1 MALAGKGRSRVA
13 NRRHR
18 SRDGSG
24 DPRAEGG
31 AVDPRGA
38 LDTRGRILDIALELF
53 SVQGY
58 AGTSIVDIAGRLGT
72 TTAAL
77 YYHFKSKADILETL
91 FAEPIAAY
99 GKLGELAAGNLST
112 EELLSSFLDMT
123 VNSRELL
130 SLIAA
135 DPSIRSLLDER
146 LAVKPAQMIEGI
158 IARLAGPD
166 PDRQALI
173 RAHVAYAVIKDG
185 VSACLSLNGSV
196 TPEDRTEILDAA
208 LRVLKA

>member
-1 MALAGKGRSRVA
+1 
-13 NRRHR
+13 
-18 SRDGSG
+18 
-24 DPRAEGG
+24 
-31 AVDPRGA
+31 
-38 LDTRGRILDIALELF
+38 
-53 SVQGY
+53 
-58 AGTSIVDIAGRLGT
+58 
-72 TTAAL
+72 
-77 YYHFKSKADILETL
+77 
-91 FAEPIAAY
+91 
-99 GKLGELAAGNLST
+99 
-112 EELLSSFLDMT
+112 
-123 VNSRELL
+123 LL

>member
-1 MALAGKGRSRVA
+1 MATRT
-13 NRRHR
+13 HR
-18 SRDGSG
+18 SREGSRAS
-24 DPRAEGG
+24 RAEGG
-31 AVDPRGA
+31 AGDPRGSA
-38 LDTRGRILDIALELF
+38 DTRSRILDIALELF

-99 GKLGELAAGNLST
+99 SKLGELASGNPSI
-112 EELLSSFLDMT
+112 EEFLGSFIDMT

-130 SLIAA
+130 SLVSA
-135 DPSIRSLLDER
+135 DHSIRSLLDER
-146 LAVKPAQMIEGI
+146 LAVKPAQMIDGI
-158 IARLAGPD
+158 IGRLAGPD
-166 PDRQALI
+166 PDRRALI
-173 RAHVAYAVIKDG
+173 RAHVAYTVVKDG
-185 VSACLSLNGSV
+185 VSVCLSLNGSV

>member
-1 MALAGKGRSRVA
+1 MRIVA
-13 NRRHR
+13 NKRQRPGPR
-18 SRDGSG
+18 SGGPRADRGTG
-24 DPRAEGG
+24 DPRGE
-31 AVDPRGA
+31 V
-38 LDTRGRILDIALELF
+38 DTRSRILDIALELF

-58 AGTSIVDIAGRLGT
+58 AGTSIADIAGRLGT

-99 GKLGELAAGNLST
+99 SKLGELAAGDLST

-130 SLIAA
+130 SLIGA

-146 LAVKPAQMIEGI
+146 LPVKPAQMIEGI
-158 IARLAGPD
+158 IARLGGPA
-166 PDRQALI
+166 PDRRALI
-173 RAHVAYAVIKDG
+173 RAHVAYGVVKDG
-185 VSACLSLNGSV
+185 VSACLSLSGSV

-208 LRVLKA
+208 FRVLKA